1 MTISVPAVYTNGS
14 CDDLFIDKYANI
26 YCSMGS
32 GNMVLKKSF
41 NDDANT
47 STVVAGN
54 GTNGSAPYLL
64 SAPAG
69 IFVTT
74 SFNLYV
80 ADSGNDRVQLFLSG
94 QRDGTTKA
102 GNNAPGTISLNNPS
116 GVVLDGNECIFI
128 VDQGNNRIVRSGPG
142 GFRCI
147 VGCTGT
153 NGSASNQLLA
163 PRRMSFDSVGSI
175 FVIDGGNQRI
185 QKFVLARNTCGKSF
199 SRHDNR
205 SHSSR

>member
-1 MTISVPAVYTNGS
+1 MVSLHT
-14 CDDLFIDKYANI
+14 
-26 YCSMGS
+26 
-32 GNMVLKKSF
+32 VLKNSF

-54 GTNGSAPYLL
+54 GTNGSASYLL

-74 SFNLYV
+74 SFSLYV

-94 QRDGTTKA
+94 QLNGTTKA
-102 GNNAPGTISLNNPS
+102 GNGAPGTISLDNPS
-116 GVVLDGNECIFI
+116 GVVLDGQGYLFI
-128 VDQGNNRIVRSGPG
+128 VDRGNNRIVGSGPG

-153 NGSASNQLLA
+153 NGCASNQLLA

-175 FVIDGGNQRI
+175 FVVDGGNQRI
-185 QKFVLARNTCGKSF
+185 QKFVLTRNTCGES
-199 SRHDNR
+199 SHLVILDNDHR
-205 SHSSR
+205 DFFCYRCRL